1 MSQTL
6 ENGQEND
13 YLELRTALNSSST
26 NKRIQT
32 LKLLRQDLSNHTTT
46 FQGLQ
51 SISKILFATFPRYN
65 DRPSRRA
72 IQDCLR
78 AIFSDP
84 DNGLKCLQSFSRAL
98 TEEAKRSRIAPS
110 NALVLL
116 EWCSTILQLYPK
128 LSGAFDLSF
137 GLIVQATAAALEE
150 CLADNAKPS
159 LRHAAII
166 TTRRGLRSV
175 LKDAALNEKATAQA
189 ISELARKTSNP
200 TNSCLLG
207 VIAGVSARLPAQKPC
222 LRRYNGDLISF
233 YKREIIGSKTPVP
246 NHVAHGMNDF
256 FSSFLSNDEITQ
268 DLLPSFEKAILRSP
282 EIVLSGLIGPLVQSL
297 PASIDLAETISKS
310 LLQPLLS
317 SLKSTNSAT
326 REGSLNAFKG
336 LIQKSH
342 NEGWQCQ
349 IAKDIVTALKGLKAM
364 QADAKSSFGRLL
376 SFLPMQLKVSTEIL
390 SSTVQVTSKET
401 NEGVIEVLAS
411 AICRH
416 LSTMLRDDVL
426 IDKPVCDLVLN
437 GCKDRKPHL
446 RKVWILKLGRT
457 LWSCD
462 LSAASTSRNEKFV
475 ESALKQMQINFNDI
489 LANPMPA
496 LSSGLIA
503 SGYVPIALF
512 GSKLPDGH
520 SISANSSSILQ
531 SSLTISPKPSFL
543 LNPRVYTKIMEEEEL
558 LWVVR
563 AMASAA
569 PYLTDVHSQAKL
581 AWTDGILYLLGSP
594 DIPAQIRQTMG
605 SAMVE
610 VYMSS
615 PLLLGRIMVSGMW
628 HSLEHTVDSVQE
640 SAGNTAS
647 STDLGLHAA
656 IQCVCPRKDAWLK
669 HGLDFPKSA
678 LKDQLISMLVFCRP
692 SLISRADWIGLVL
705 KVGLDPGDLV
715 RERVEEC
722 MSLVRE
728 PFERS
733 SITALLQSV
742 RTAACSAAAQL
753 AFIAPDEVLPLL
765 ITQFQ
770 GDLDPMNIRDLG
782 HTEVMIAESP
792 PDVTFINVLS
802 TKSQSAVADKGSKD
816 YDTRKWEAEIRA
828 QIAQKRG
835 TQQKLTAEEKAKV
848 EEQLAKEALIRLKVR
863 NAQSVLSRGSGI
875 IYQLAIGPPTPAIV
889 WVNHAISTLLD
900 AIRADA
906 DLFVDGTTS
915 GAYLSLSDLCS
926 LRLDGLR
933 RFVGVAVLRAIG
945 HSKLP
950 SGYEEEDLGNLVTRV
965 LYRLRF
971 AAEQRPF
978 DDVTLSY
985 ILPLLF
991 HVLSH
996 GSIGNSSSEDADAQV
1011 LLALEFFSF
1020 QTEAGSNKQLPRSE
1034 ILSYWIQAL
1043 QKYSQHHRLIK
1054 DTLLSLFKAISS
1066 EIRSAE
1072 LTAILRGTTVADPNV
1087 RNSLLQLIQAEVDLT
1102 DLDYSKEIWLCC
1114 HDSREDNAELADII
1128 WEENGLEIN
1137 EALAN
1142 DIQVYLGDPD
1152 RSVREAAARALGH
1165 CVEEY
1170 PAIFPDVLKALE
1182 QKYKEKAKL
1191 PIPERDKYG
1200 MVKKIEVTDDWQTR
1214 SGTASGFKALSSAF
1228 RSDMIKSFMEF
1239 LIAGGPLVDRSSN
1252 VRSEMVEAGM
1262 TIIASRGHEQL
1273 EPLMYLFENALESS
1287 DKQSQESDWVS
1298 EAVILLYGS
1307 LARHLSNGDG
1317 RVKVVIGRLLST
1329 LSTPSETVQ
1338 YAVAGCLPPIIRLV
1352 PSEATHLIKQSLEQL
1367 YSAQT
1372 YAARRGAA
1380 YGLAGLVVGTG
1391 VSSLHGYRIL
1401 LSLRSAL
1408 EDKKSVDRRQGAL
1421 FAYEILA
1428 SILGRTF
1435 EPYILQILP
1444 QLLGAFG
1451 DPNASVRDAC
1461 LDTAKALFAHLSS
1474 YGVRKVLPQ
1483 LLEGLQE
1490 SQWRSKKGAC
1500 DLLGA
1505 MAYLDPQQLAN
1516 SLPTIIPPLAGV
1528 LNDSHKEVR
1537 TSANRSLQRFGD
1549 VLSNPEVKGLVGVL
1563 LNALSDPTKY
1573 TDEALDS
1580 LIKVSFTHY
1589 LDAPSLALV
1598 VRILERGLSDRST
1611 TKRKAAQIIGSL
1623 AHLTDRRDLLS
1634 HLPILVAGL
1643 RLASVDPVPATRATA
1658 SKALGSLVEKLGEDA
1673 MPDLIPSLMGNLKS
1687 DSGAGDRLG
1696 SAQALSEVLAG
1707 LGTSRLEETLPTVL
1721 QNVSSPKATVREG
1734 FMTLFIFLPAC
1745 FGNSFA
1751 NYLNKIIPPILT
1763 GLADDIEAIRD
1774 ISLRA
1779 GRLLVKNFSSKAID
1793 LLLPELQRGLADDS
1807 YRIRLSSVELV
1818 GDLLF
1823 SLTGISSKTEAEE
1836 DDEGAAKA
1844 GQSLLEVLGEDK
1856 RNKVLSS
1863 LYICRCDTSGL
1874 VRSAAIAVWKAL
1886 VATPR
1891 TLKEII
1897 PTLTQLIISRLA
1909 STNME
1914 QKVIASNALG
1924 EVIRKTGEGVLAALL
1939 PTLEDELRSSTD
1951 QDARQGICI
1960 ALREVITSASPDAL
1974 EDYEKTLISVVRTA
1988 LVDQDGAV
1996 REAAAEAF
2004 DSLQQSFGK
2013 KAIDQVLPH
2022 LLHLLQDPEEA
2033 ENSLSA
2039 LLTLLHETT
2048 RANIILPNLIPTLL
2062 KPPITSFNAG
2072 ALASLAQVAG
2082 PTMTRR
2088 LPVILNSLVDNVV
2101 TEKDPEQKIALNA
2114 AFDAVLG
2121 HVDEFDGL
2129 NTAMSVM
2136 LTLMKNDDHLKRAV
2150 AASRLATF
2158 FSNTAIDFSRYHQDL
2173 IRVLLIS
2180 FDDRDNEVVKAA
2192 WMALSQLTSRLHK
2205 EEMESLVTST
2215 RQILQQVGVPGVNL
2229 PGFSLP
2235 KGINAILPIFL
2246 QGLINGSQDQRVQAA
2261 LAISDIVER
2270 TEPNALKP
2278 SVTQITG
2285 PLIRVVSERSV
2296 EVKCAILYT
2305 LNQLLAKIPTFLRPF
2320 LPQLQ
2325 RTFTKSL
2332 ADPSSSTLRDRAAKA
2347 LGTLITMT
2355 PRIDPLIAELVT
2367 GSKTK
2372 DQSVRAAMLKGLH
2385 EVVDKAGPNMSDSSK
2400 DAILGL
2406 IDTQDNEQD
2415 DTMAIATA
2423 RLIGA
2428 LIKVLPATSAS
2439 GIVKNRAL
2447 AVSPNSFSILLV
2459 NAVLLDSPASL
2470 VKQFINETATT
2481 ICQGTASSDPSIQG
2495 NSLLAAGKVLLT
2507 KEATLSSG
2515 LLKSIWEALAGS
2527 IQPGKPVDTRRIG
2540 LVVIRTISRSRK
2552 DYTNPFLPII
2562 VSPLFANV
2570 REPIIPLKLAAE
2582 AAFLELFSVVQEES
2596 AVFDAYLAGPG
2607 AELPYGSKRAM
2618 QDYFKRVALR
2628 LGGQAR
2634 ERKEAEGG
2642 QGGLGLMADE
2652 VDDEKEVWSV
2662 GKVDLEAS
2670 GSMDSFNMVNLRTQK
2685 RLASSVVGCGKRKIW
2700 LDPNEQNEI
2709 SNANSRQTIRKL
2721 VSDGLIIRKPVTMHS
2736 RARARELNAA
2746 RRIGR
2751 HRGFGKRKGTKD
2763 ARMPSQVLWM
2773 RRQRVLRRLLVKYR
2787 AAGKIDKHLYHE
2799 LYHLGKGNTFKHK
2812 RALVE
2817 HIHKAKAEKQRERIL
2832 KEEMDAKRAKTKAAR
2847 ERRQER
2853 ISAKRNALAGGGD
2866 EDEKKE

>member
-1 MSQTL
+1 M
-6 ENGQEND
+6 
-13 YLELRTALNSSST
+13 
-26 NKRIQT
+26 
-32 LKLLRQDLSNHTTT
+32 
-46 FQGLQ
+46 
-51 SISKILFATFPRYN
+51 
-65 DRPSRRA
+65 
-72 IQDCLR
+72 
-78 AIFSDP
+78 
-84 DNGLKCLQSFSRAL
+84 
-98 TEEAKRSRIAPS
+98 
-110 NALVLL
+110 
-116 EWCSTILQLYPK
+116 
-128 LSGAFDLSF
+128 
-137 GLIVQATAAALEE
+137 QATAGALEK
-150 CLADNAKPS
+150 CLAENAKPS
-159 LRHAAII
+159 LRHAAI
-166 TTRRGLRSV
+166 TTARRGLRSV

-189 ISELARKTSNP
+189 ITELVGKTSNP
-200 TNSCLLG
+200 SNACLLG
-207 VIAGVSARLPAQKPC
+207 VIAGVSSRIPAQKPC

-233 YKREIIGSKTPVP
+233 YKREIVGSKTPVP
-246 NHVAHGMNDF
+246 DHVAHGMNDF
-256 FSSFLSNDEITQ
+256 FSAFLSNEEITQ

-282 EIVLSGLIGPLVQSL
+282 EIVLNGLIGPLVQSL
-297 PASIDLAETISKS
+297 PASIDLAETIAKT

-317 SLKSTNSAT
+317 SLKSTNSAI
-326 REGSLNAFKG
+326 REGSSNAFRS
-336 LIQKSH
+336 LIQKSR

-349 IAKDIVTALKGLKAM
+349 IVRDIITTLKGLKAM
-364 QADAKSSFGRLL
+364 QADAKSSIGGLL
-376 SFLPMQLKVSTEIL
+376 NFLPMQLKVSTEIL
-390 SSTVQVTSKET
+390 SGTLQVTSKET

-416 LSTMLRDDVL
+416 LSTMLRDDVA

-437 GCKDRKPHL
+437 GCKDRKPTL
-446 RKVWILKLGRT
+446 RKVWILKLGGAF
-457 LWSCD
+457 WNCD
-462 LSAASTSRNEKFV
+462 LSAACTSRNEKFV

-503 SGYVPIALF
+503 SGYVPIALY
-512 GSKLPDGH
+512 GSQLPEGH
-520 SISANSSSILQ
+520 PISANSSSIL
-531 SSLTISPKPSFL
+531 LAVMTISPKPSFL
-543 LNPRVYTKIMEEEEL
+543 LNSRVYTKIANEEEL
-558 LWVVR
+558 RWVVR
-563 AMASAA
+563 AMTSSAS
-569 PYLTDVHSQAKL
+569 YLKDVDNHAKL
-581 AWTDGILYLLGSP
+581 AWTEGILYLLGSL
-594 DIPAQIRQTMG
+594 DVPAQIRQTMG

-610 VYMSS
+610 VYTSS
-615 PLLLGRIMVSGMW
+615 PSLLGRTMVSGMW
-628 HSLEHTVDSVQE
+628 HSLESIAESVRE
-640 SAGNTAS
+640 SAGNNTVTLS
-647 STDLGLHAA
+647 STVLGIHAA
-656 IQCVCPRKDAWLK
+656 IQCICLHKDAWSK
-669 HGLDFPKSA
+669 HGFDFPKSA
-678 LKDQLISMLVFCRP
+678 LKDQLISMLVLCRP
-692 SLISRADWIGLVL
+692 ALISRIDWIGLVL

-722 MSLVRE
+722 MSQIRD
-728 PFERS
+728 PFERPS
-733 SITALLQSV
+733 VTALLLQERS
-742 RTAACSAAAQL
+742 AACNAAAQV
-753 AFIAPDEVLPLL
+753 AFIAPEDVLPLL
-765 ITQFQ
+765 VTQFQ
-770 GDLDPMNIRDLG
+770 GDLDPGNFRDLG
-782 HTEVMIAESP
+782 HTDVMIAETPS
-792 PDVTFINVLS
+792 DVTFVNVLS
-802 TKSQSAVADKGSKD
+802 TKSQSTAADTVDRQSKD
-816 YDTRKWEAEIRA
+816 YDTRKWEAEVRA
-828 QIAQKRG
+828 QIAQKKG
-835 TQQKLTAEEKAKV
+835 TKQKLTAEEKARV

-863 NAQSVLSRGSGI
+863 KAQAVLSRGSGVI
-875 IYQLAIGPPTPAIV
+875 FQLATGPPTPALV
-889 WVNHAISTLLD
+889 WINQATYALLD
-900 AIRADA
+900 AIRAGA
-906 DLFVDGTTS
+906 DLFVNGAASD
-915 GAYLSLSDLCS
+915 AYLALSDLCS
-926 LRLDGLR
+926 SRLNGLR

-945 HSKLP
+945 HSTLP
-950 SGYEEEDLGNLVTRV
+950 SGYDQEDLGNLVTRV

-971 AAEQRPF
+971 TAEQRPF

-985 ILPLLF
+985 VLPLLL
-991 HVLSH
+991 HVLRN
-996 GSIGNSSSEDADAQV
+996 GSIGNSSGEDADAQV

-1020 QTEAGSNKQLPRSE
+1020 QTEACSNRQLPRNE
-1034 ILSYWIQAL
+1034 IIRHWIQAL

-1054 DTLLSLFKAISS
+1054 DTLSSVFKAVSS
-1066 EIRSAE
+1066 NIDSAE
-1072 LTAILRGTTVADPNV
+1072 LTTILGGTTVADSNV
-1087 RNSLLQLIQAEVDLT
+1087 RNSLLQLIQTEVDLT

-1114 HDSREDNAELADII
+1114 HDSMEDNAELADAI
-1128 WEENGLEIN
+1128 WEENGLEID
-1137 EALAN
+1137 EPLAKE
-1142 DIQVYLGDPD
+1142 IQIYLGDLD
-1152 RSVREAAARALGH
+1152 KSIREAGARALGH
-1165 CVEEY
+1165 CVEED
-1170 PAIFPDVLKALE
+1170 PAIFPNVLKALE
-1182 QKYKEKAKL
+1182 QRYKEKAKL
-1191 PIPERDKYG
+1191 PVPERDKYG
-1200 MVKKIEVTDDWQTR
+1200 MVKKVEVTDDWQTR
-1214 SGTASGFKALSSAF
+1214 SGIASGFKALSRTF
-1228 RSDMIKSFMEF
+1228 RSDMIKDFMGF
-1239 LIAGGPLVDRSSN
+1239 LIAEGPLIDRSSI
-1252 VRSEMVEAGM
+1252 VRSEMAEAGM
-1262 TIIASRGHEQL
+1262 TIIASRGREQL
-1273 EPLMYLFENALESS
+1273 EPLMHLFENALESS

-1307 LARHLSNGDG
+1307 LARHLSDGDG

-1338 YAVAGCLPPIIRLV
+1338 YAVAGCLPPVVRLIR
-1352 PSEATHLIKQSLEQL
+1352 SEAPQLIKQSLEQL
-1367 YSAQT
+1367 YSAKT

-1391 VSSLHGYRIL
+1391 VSSLHTYRIL

-1549 VLSNPEVKGLVGVL
+1549 VLSNPEVKGLVGIL
-1563 LNALSDPTKY
+1563 LNALSDPTKH

-1580 LIKVSFTHY
+1580 LIRVSFTHY

-1687 DSGAGDRLG
+1687 DTGAGDRLG

-1751 NYLNKIIPPILT
+1751 NYLNKIIPSILT

-1823 SLTGISSKTEAEE
+1823 TLTGISSTTEAEE

-1939 PTLEDELRSSTD
+1939 PTLEEELRSSTD
-1951 QDARQGICI
+1951 EDARQGICI

-1974 EDYEKTLISVVRTA
+1974 EDYERTLISVVRTA

-2004 DSLQQSFGK
+2004 DSLQQIFGK

-2088 LPVILNSLVDNVV
+2088 LPLILNSLVDNVV
-2101 TEKDPEQKIALNA
+2101 TEKDSEQTAALNA

-2121 HVDEFDGL
+2121 NVDEFDGL

-2136 LTLMKNDDHLKRAV
+2136 LALMKNDDHLKRAV

-2158 FSNTAIDFSRYHQDL
+2158 FFNTAIDFSRYHQDL

-2192 WMALSQLTSRLHK
+2192 WMALTQLTSRLHK

-2215 RQILQQVGVPGVNL
+2215 RQILQQVGVPGANL

-2246 QGLINGSQDQRVQAA
+2246 QGLINGTQDQRVQAA

-2296 EVKCAILYT
+2296 EVKCGCSPFSCLKPLT
-2305 LNQLLAKIPTFLRPF
+2305 L
-2320 LPQLQ
+2320 
-2325 RTFTKSL
+2325 
-2332 ADPSSSTLRDRAAKA
+2332 
-2347 LGTLITMT
+2347 
-2355 PRIDPLIAELVT
+2355 
-2367 GSKTK
+2367 
-2372 DQSVRAAMLKGLH
+2372 
-2385 EVVDKAGPNMSDSSK
+2385 
-2400 DAILGL
+2400 
-2406 IDTQDNEQD
+2406 
-2415 DTMAIATA
+2415 
-2423 RLIGA
+2423 
-2428 LIKVLPATSAS
+2428 
-2439 GIVKNRAL
+2439 
-2447 AVSPNSFSILLV
+2447 
-2459 NAVLLDSPASL
+2459 
-2470 VKQFINETATT
+2470 
-2481 ICQGTASSDPSIQG
+2481 
-2495 NSLLAAGKVLLT
+2495 
-2507 KEATLSSG
+2507 
-2515 LLKSIWEALAGS
+2515 
-2527 IQPGKPVDTRRIG
+2527 
-2540 LVVIRTISRSRK
+2540 
-2552 DYTNPFLPII
+2552 
-2562 VSPLFANV
+2562 
-2570 REPIIPLKLAAE
+2570 
-2582 AAFLELFSVVQEES
+2582 
-2596 AVFDAYLAGPG
+2596 
-2607 AELPYGSKRAM
+2607 
-2618 QDYFKRVALR
+2618 
-2628 LGGQAR
+2628 
-2634 ERKEAEGG
+2634 
-2642 QGGLGLMADE
+2642 
-2652 VDDEKEVWSV
+2652 
-2662 GKVDLEAS
+2662 
-2670 GSMDSFNMVNLRTQK
+2670 
-2685 RLASSVVGCGKRKIW
+2685 
-2700 LDPNEQNEI
+2700 
-2709 SNANSRQTIRKL
+2709 
-2721 VSDGLIIRKPVTMHS
+2721 
-2736 RARARELNAA
+2736 
-2746 RRIGR
+2746 
-2751 HRGFGKRKGTKD
+2751 
-2763 ARMPSQVLWM
+2763 
-2773 RRQRVLRRLLVKYR
+2773 
-2787 AAGKIDKHLYHE
+2787 
-2799 LYHLGKGNTFKHK
+2799 
-2812 RALVE
+2812 
-2817 HIHKAKAEKQRERIL
+2817 
-2832 KEEMDAKRAKTKAAR
+2832 
-2847 ERRQER
+2847 
-2853 ISAKRNALAGGGD
+2853 
-2866 EDEKKE
+2866 